1 MAITNP
7 GENMSLL
14 RSLALLPLLALSTSA
29 FAATYTVDA
38 SHSRVGFSVSH
49 MMVSTVRGE
58 FGVVSGTVNWDPAK
72 PAATTVEA
80 TVGVTSVDTR
90 DAKRDEHLRSPDF
103 FDIATFPEMKFTS
116 KAVKNV
122 KKDTFDLVGD
132 LTIRGVTKE
141 VTFKVNTLP
150 AERKDPW
157 GNFKTGTRAVATINR
172 QDYGVTWN
180 TALDGGGVIVGDQ
193 VTIEL
198 DVELGRK

>member
-1 MAITNP
+1 
-7 GENMSLL
+7 MSFL
-14 RSLALLPLLALSTSA
+14 RPLALLPLLFATSSA
-29 FAATYTVDA
+29 FAATYQVDA

-58 FGVVSGTVNWDPAK
+58 FGTVSGTVDWDPK
-72 PAATTVEA
+72 NVAATKVEA
-80 TVGVTSVDTR
+80 KVGVTSVDTR
-90 DAKRDEHLRSPDF
+90 DQKRDDHLRSPDF
-103 FDIATFPEMKFTS
+103 FDAAKFPEMTFKS

-122 KKDTFDLVGD
+122 TKDGFDLVGD

-141 VTFKVNTLP
+141 VTFKVANLP

-157 GNFKTGTRAVATINR
+157 GNFKTGTRATAVINR
-172 QDYGVTWN
+172 QDFGVSWN
-180 TALDGGGVIVGDQ
+180 TALDGGGYIVGDE